1 MSKLLASGI
10 LLGIGIGTYIPSL
23 PGPLSTI
30 NAYFGIILIIIGI
43 LLLISAKN

>member
-10 LLGIGIGTYIPSL
+10 LIGIGIGTYMPSL

-30 NAYFGIILIIIGI
+30 NAYLGLILIIVGI
-43 LLLISAKN
+43 LLLISAK

>member
-10 LLGIGIGTYIPSL
+10 LIGIGIGTYIPSL

-30 NAYFGIILIIIGI
+30 NAYLGLILIIVGV
-43 LLLISAKN
+43 LLLISAK